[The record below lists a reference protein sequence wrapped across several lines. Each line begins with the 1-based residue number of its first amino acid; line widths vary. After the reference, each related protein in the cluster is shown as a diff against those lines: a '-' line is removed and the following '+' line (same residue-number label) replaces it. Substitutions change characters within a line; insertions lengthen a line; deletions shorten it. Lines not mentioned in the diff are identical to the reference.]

1 MCRSLS
7 SLVPNADDLLALEV
21 EELAGVL
28 LIHLNSYQ
36 GVSGNAVYQHSG
48 ISYHN
53 FFNSQNP
60 TSSLTKPEYGDKQP
74 QVNRVLMEAWAW
86 LQNAGLLVEK
96 ASSTGGWFF
105 ISRRGEQIT
114 SRDGLAAYRKA
125 GLLPKAQLHPLIA
138 GKVYPAFLRG
148 EYDTAV
154 FQAFR
159 EVEVAV
165 RAVGNFGPDDYGT
178 DLMRKA
184 FRPASKNNQPPVLPG
199 PLTDTELPIAE
210 QEAMAN
216 LFAGAIGLYKNP
228 QSHRHVP
235 TGADDAAEVIVF
247 ASQLLRIVDRLK
259 LPQTSGAEP

>member
-1 MCRSLS
+1 MFRSLS

-21 EELAGVL
+21 EELAGIL
-28 LIHLNSYQ
+28 LMHLNSYE
-36 GVSGNAVYQHSG
+36 GVSGNTVYQHGG

-53 FFNSQNP
+53 FFNSLNP

-74 QVNRVLMEAWAW
+74 QVNLALMEAWAW

-105 ISRRGEQIT
+105 ISRRGRRIT
-114 SRDGLAAYRKA
+114 SRDDFAAYRKA

-165 RAVGNFGPDDYGT
+165 RDAGEFEADDYGT

-184 FRPASKNNQPPVLPG
+184 FRPMPKNNQPSIPPG
-199 PLTDTELPIAE
+199 PLTDTQLPVAE

-235 TGADDAAEVIVF
+235 TQAEDAAEVIVF

-259 LPQTSGAEP
+259 P